1 MTSAY
6 VIKIEPKVLANKP
19 SQVQQNMDFD
29 GEYDWEVD
37 PDTKIDSTDYIKYS
51 DLRTDYIVPI
61 QNSSKS
67 ISELETAVQGK
78 LIRFD
83 TAEDLYNFSRD
94 VSFIEQFTTY
104 NPISEMYELNASID
118 ESLVQ
123 TLLSLN
129 YVLGRDIDYSVMES
143 RSFDPIAYD
152 FTFQGT
158 SYSNHFTGTFNG
170 QGFEISNLYLSGY
183 DRIVL
188 TDTIGEPIDVP
199 ISSYYAMFNYVSGG
213 EIRNF
218 GLIDPNLEILQLN
231 DDLTKLANIVGENNG
246 TIDHVYVVDERES
259 VTEAGIRY
267 RVGNT
272 PIIFQA
278 AGIVHTNNANL
289 SNVYYAS
296 KVVVNGNYI
305 NKFTLEPIVYT
316 NNSPATTTKIVY
328 DQSRYLL
335 SVTVGSSVFTINSP
349 THGVGESTSL
359 IKSDQSSLNTG
370 DWYFYPLD
378 GYPILQGMDFL
389 SGYYQIED
397 AKDLAF
403 FPELIEFISEDYR
416 DASFRLINDIDMS
429 ILAAGIYQTPS
440 ITFNGQLIG
449 TNDQALDQSDHYY
462 IYNLHQ
468 RDYLAINSKVYAGL
482 FSVLG
487 NGSLVKDLNITQS
500 SIVLSNTNQYY
511 SYGLFVG
518 SIAGEM
524 IAGSIE
530 DIYVDV
536 DIDLGDQA
544 LGSIRLGGIVGQA
557 SGVIERVSNHGNIY
571 VNNHQ
576 YQASTLPVDAR
587 HYIGGIVGRT
597 SSGKLSLNEVVNRGN
612 IDSFQ
617 TDASISLTSGS
628 SLSIHTGGVIGFI
641 NNTSVVKHEVVDVT
655 NSGQITIYPIS
666 QPTSGTGQQY
676 VGGVIGLG
684 QGNAPILEL
693 NDQVMFAGFVNSGSI
708 HYDFD
713 SGAIQVYAAGVMNTN
728 YTQVYEL
735 ALMKN
740 SGTLNYIITGAS
752 ESDFN
757 YASLVND
764 LGSVDFT
771 LTRIYNEANYTY
783 SSSIYSETYG
793 MVSSLNN
800 NDIIIRY
807 SANYGDISFMN
818 VTLNKNLEIFAIT
831 GENNVDYYNVH
842 NYGQISVVDINTGV
856 YSLYIA
862 GFSPQLTSEK
872 VLENSINFGD
882 ITFADISGSGLIFV
896 GGFVN
901 TNFSG
906 DLEDFTLDA
915 AQPKATKG
923 IINSMNYGNIS
934 TTYYVDDVVSNYGI
948 NGTNNTFVGG
958 LVTLNKKSIQDSA
971 NLGDIAIVNTS
982 SSGVSQFYQRSSSG
996 QPYYDPSQYYGGLI
1010 GNYSAG
1016 VVAGGVAAMVI
1027 DNNSRIYDSSNS
1039 GDVSVKT
1046 HRFSR
1051 VGGILGVSLY
1061 QESIAGGL
1069 NSTHGLNTSDGTVEL
1084 SILSN
1089 GLNLGDITAITHVI
1103 EKYPTSAITR
1113 TTTLIVG
1120 TQDPNNIN
1128 VSPSNN
1134 PYRLIPYNY
1143 SDTNGS
1149 GVRLPVYASA
1159 GGVIGYGLSFMR
1171 NMLNHGTISSTD
1183 VAGGVVGAT
1192 FVLGGSNGFPT
1203 TLTYISTAVNY
1214 GEIRALYSDTVNVG
1228 LSSGSLP
1235 TILNS
1240 QLIADNFPYMSTNDQ
1255 NSFLYPSGYSPEG
1268 PMSKR
1273 GYGGVFGRLQRGNRG
1288 IMTPNGTFSNGQQGK
1303 FDFIVNANP
1312 NIDLIGRLD
1321 QVGLDSSGN
1330 DFSNT
1335 VTAYRFNNAIYYS
1348 AKLNDTTQTVFTGFL
1363 YEGGTVTDVEFI
1375 RTYSTGS
1382 WIWRTYYHEYN
1393 ITVTINSKLL
1403 QQGIE
1408 SSYDSE
1414 LDESYSNTFIETINT
1429 GSSSTDPGSNYNIG
1443 DFAPGDVYINSK
1455 PIPWITEE
1463 PNDPNI
1469 TDSDS
1474 QYMYDE
1480 NFPMRTNSSLTE
1492 YIYYAEEDL
1501 LADRFQTGG
1510 ENPRPNGM
1518 YVLSTSAGQT
1528 YGAVL
1533 PRNID
1538 RNETEILDEGLQ
1550 PPLDFYGDIDDYRL
1564 SLQSIIVDDQL
1575 GLTAVDLYN
1584 DLRQTTYSDQANL
1597 IDDDINQEFIIEES
1611 TLSQSILI
1619 ANEVNNYL
1627 GSGVNLGI
1635 DYVNNIIT
1643 LAVSMESFDPNQ
1655 DVVSYD
1661 ITKALSSAN
1670 ALIGVRIEDYFMLDD
1685 LIISEY
1691 IEGSNSNLN
1700 NAIEIY
1706 NGTGQAVDLSNYS
1719 LRIYRSGATTIG
1731 TSIALSGTLQDGD
1744 TFVIVNDQ
1752 ATQEMR
1758 NLADLVIAMRYNG
1771 DDAIALA
1778 KGSTNI
1784 DVFGVIGQDP
1794 GAEWTWTGG
1803 GSSMNR
1809 TLVRDFTTLGPTSS
1823 WDSSQWVVYPADT
1836 IDYLGNHKD
1845 YLEENYYKHM
1855 SDLLY
1860 EERYND
1866 IVTDPSLKALL
1877 TMDLPDTQPTLLT
1890 LGYFS
1895 VYSEAFYMDS
1905 LDETYEFSNSNY
1917 YNDYRIDI
1925 YFLPDLSQASNT
1937 TGITSVSF
1945 NGDSN
1950 LNITSANNVD
1960 LRTNGTVDYNG
1971 SLSLNYVDN
1980 NDILIPGYD
1989 FKDLFTLYYND
2000 DTLVPS
2006 TYYSVSTIP
2015 TSLSGTYSI
2024 TFTFSEL
2031 IRSGDYYF
2039 EFSYFPV
2046 STKYRIDF
2054 DKGAA
2059 PNNQL
2064 IDFTYNTEYDS
2075 VPQVIGIDFD
2085 SFIDINEILGDFTI
2099 SSQAGPATYLS
2110 STYDIGFMNNLII
2123 SPFAS
2128 VTNAEK
2134 TGERFESGYKVHELT
2149 YTITSES
2156 GSPQVYTH
2164 EIYERQTEIESV
2176 EKNNNVVSLEDVFAT
2191 REDDNTT
2198 FTIDLGLN
2206 QAIDD
2211 DGIYFY
2217 GDPDQVFDIQ
2227 IVDDLG
2233 SLKTYEGISWYY
2245 DEYLHIDVSIET
2257 LPGDYYIQIRY
2268 YRNLTDF
2275 IEFKT
2280 SLGSNLKITKLQGTD
2295 AYLDDIRFSEFA
2307 NETNYPELAVYDSP
2321 GYGDGGLLN
2330 TQYDPQAYFNG
2341 FDYDG
2346 SRIALER
2353 YFRIDGQVSNVPLD
2367 DYQPIFDGFIPVG
2380 AIVER
2385 RDWNGSAWVWVSDLS
2400 ADFTKDPVTG
2410 IEPGPEDDK
2419 VTIRYRV
2426 VPEDGN
2432 VNNIVYYDISVTD
2445 VVFNVTFIFDIYYCS
2460 EGLEGSCVL
2469 AKDSVD
2475 FNQQLVIIN
2484 VQNIITDGNQTFA
2497 SDDPANYPAFSQV
2510 SGLVNKTIQFFYTD
2524 SDDYTYRFARNRS
2537 YFYNFAIEL
2546 PKDEYLNDLYDYSI
2560 EFEIGLDTY
2569 DLNDASDYVPG
2580 LQGKYYY
2587 IQDSVNLRTR
2597 RFNVYIYP
2605 IENPSTDKPFGLFD
2619 FFRTWG
2625 QNNE

>member
-1 MTSAY
+1 MNKIIKKISLFIMVLMFTFMTSAY

-61 QNSSKS
+61 QNSTKS

-328 DQSRYLL
+328 DSSRYLL

-349 THGVGESTSL
+349 THGVAESTSL

-378 GYPILQGMDFL
+378 GYPILQGMDL
-389 SGYYQIED
+389 VSGYYQIED

-468 RDYLAINSKVYAGL
+468 RDYLAINSKIYAGL

-500 SIVLSNTNQYY
+500 SIVLSNTNPYY
-511 SYGLFVG
+511 SFGLFVG

-530 DIYVDV
+530 DVYVDV
-536 DIDLGDQA
+536 DIDLGEQA
-544 LGSIRLGGIVGQA
+544 LGSMRLGGIVGQA

-576 YQASTLPVDAR
+576 YQATTLPVDAR

-597 SSGKLSLNEVVNRGN
+597 SSGKLSLNEVANRGN

-617 TDASISLTSGS
+617 TDSSISLTSGS

-655 NSGQITIYPIS
+655 NSGQITIYPIA
-666 QPTSGTGQQY
+666 QPTSGIGRQY

-693 NDQVMFAGFVNSGSI
+693 NDEVMFAGFVNSGSI

-752 ESDFN
+752 ETDFN

-818 VTLNKNLEIFAIT
+818 VTLNKNLKVFAIT

-842 NYGQISVVDINTGV
+842 NYGHISVVDINTGV

-906 DLEDFTLDA
+906 DLEDFTLLSV
-915 AQPKATKG
+915 QPKATKG

-934 TTYYVDDVVSNYGI
+934 TTYDSSNFGVD
-948 NGTNNTFVGG
+948 GTNNTFVGG

-982 SSGVSQFYQRSSSG
+982 TSSTFSFQTAS
-996 QPYYDPSQYYGGLI
+996 YYAGLTTSYTGGI
-1010 GNYSAG
+1010 
-1016 VVAGGVAAMVI
+1016 VAGGVAAMVI
-1027 DNNSRIYDSSNS
+1027 DGLSRIYDTANS
-1039 GDVSVKT
+1039 GDVIAKAQ
-1046 HRFSR
+1046 RFVR
-1051 VGGILGVSLY
+1051 AGGVLGVSLY
-1061 QESIAGGL
+1061 EESTSGRITSSMGL
-1069 NSTHGLNTSDGTVEL
+1069 VNTIQNSV
-1084 SILSN
+1084 LSN
-1089 GLNLGDITAITHVI
+1089 GLNFGNI
-1103 EKYPTSAITR
+1103 SAITSIIA
-1113 TTTLIVG
+1113 TYSTSSDSFSGDLYVG
-1120 TQDPNNIN
+1120 SN
-1128 VSPSNN
+1128 PSTNSTVTFSGSHT
-1134 PYRLIPYNY
+1134 IGT
-1143 SDTNGS
+1143 SD
-1149 GVRLPVYASA
+1149 RPAVYASA
-1159 GGVIGYGLSFMR
+1159 GGVIGYGLSIMR

-1192 FVLGGSNGFPT
+1192 YALGASSGTYT
-1203 TLTYISTAVNY
+1203 TVVNISTAVNY
-1214 GEIRALYSDTVNVG
+1214 GVIKSISNSNYGNISNVN
-1228 LSSGSLP
+1228 
-1235 TILNS
+1235 LNES
-1240 QLIADNFPYMSTNDQ
+1240 IIDDYYMADNNTFI
-1255 NSFLYPSGYSPEG
+1255 YPSGFSRELPRG
-1268 PMSKR
+1268 KR
-1273 GYGGVFGRLQRGNRG
+1273 GFGGIFGRLQRGLNG
-1288 IMTPNGTFSNGQQGK
+1288 VMTSSGGA

-1321 QVGLDSSGN
+1321 QVENFSS
-1330 DFSNT
+1330 SL
-1335 VTAYRFNNAIYYS
+1335 RFFRFVGAKYYS
-1348 AKLNDTTQTVFTGFL
+1348 AKLNDTTQVVFTGFEYASKYYSSGPYLDVVEVNYLGYNQNGSL
-1363 YEGGTVTDVEFI
+1363 YDH
-1375 RTYSTGS
+1375 
-1382 WIWRTYYHEYN
+1382 YYEIVLEVWNAYW
-1393 ITVTINSKLL
+1393 
-1403 QQGIE
+1403 QQGNTNSLITIVEIE
-1408 SSYDSE
+1408 YDII
-1414 LDESYSNTFIETINT
+1414 TT
-1429 GSSSTDPGSNYNIG
+1429 SSTSQPSSNYNVG
-1443 DFAPGDVYINSK
+1443 DEYTDNYNNGNAYLGARDV
-1455 PIPWITEE
+1455 PWITEN
-1463 PNDPNI
+1463 PNDTNI
-1469 TDSDS
+1469 TNSDT
-1474 QYMYDE
+1474 QYIYDPDFE
-1480 NFPMRTNSSLTE
+1480 MRTNTDLTE

-1538 RNETEILDEGLQ
+1538 RNETEILDEDLL
-1550 PPLDFYGDIDDYRL
+1550 PPIDFYDEVDDYRL
-1564 SLQSIIVDDQL
+1564 SLQSIIVDTNNNL
-1575 GLTAVDLYN
+1575 SAIDLYN
-1584 DLRQTTYSDQANL
+1584 GLRQTTYSDQANL
-1597 IDDDINQEFIIEES
+1597 IDDDINQQFTIEEVGGS
-1611 TLSQSILI
+1611 NNQLT
-1619 ANEVNNYL
+1619 AFDVTNYL
-1627 GSGVNLGI
+1627 GSGYNLGI
-1635 DYVNNIIT
+1635 DYDNNIIT
-1643 LAVSMESFDPNQ
+1643 MAISMEAFDPLQ
-1655 DVVSYD
+1655 TSVTFEISQAF
-1661 ITKALSSAN
+1661 TSSN
-1670 ALIGVRIEDYFMLDD
+1670 ALIGIRRGDWASSTM
-1685 LIISEY
+1685 
-1691 IEGSNSNLN
+1691 
-1700 NAIEIY
+1700 A
-1706 NGTGQAVDLSNYS
+1706 
-1719 LRIYRSGATTIG
+1719 
-1731 TSIALSGTLQDGD
+1731 LQD
-1744 TFVIVNDQ
+1744 
-1752 ATQEMR
+1752 
-1758 NLADLVIAMRYNG
+1758 
-1771 DDAIALA
+1771 AL
-1778 KGSTNI
+1778 
-1784 DVFGVIGQDP
+1784 
-1794 GAEWTWTGG
+1794 
-1803 GSSMNR
+1803 
-1809 TLVRDFTTLGPTSS
+1809 
-1823 WDSSQWVVYPADT
+1823 
-1836 IDYLGNHKD
+1836 
-1845 YLEENYYKHM
+1845 YLE
-1855 SDLLY
+1855 
-1860 EERYND
+1860 RYTD
-1866 IVTDPSLKALL
+1866 IATNANTKASL
-1877 TMDLPDTQPTLLT
+1877 TVNLPDYDITSAQILS

-1895 VYSEAFYMDS
+1895 IYSEAFYMDP
-1905 LDETYEFSNSNY
+1905 LDSSYEFSNDLY
-1917 YNDYRIDI
+1917 YNDYEVRMI
-1925 YFLPDLSQASNT
+1925 FMPNLNQASNT

-1945 NGDSN
+1945 NGAAN
-1950 LNITSANNVD
+1950 VNITSANNVD
-1960 LRTNGTVDYNG
+1960 LRSNGTVNYNG
-1971 SLSLNYVDN
+1971 SLRLNYVDN

-2006 TYYSVSTIP
+2006 TYYTVSTIP

-2031 IRSGDYYF
+2031 IRSGDYYI
-2039 EFSYFPV
+2039 EFSYFPN
-2046 STKYRIDF
+2046 STMYRIDF

-2075 VPQVIGIDFD
+2075 VPQVIDFDFD
-2085 SFIDINEILGDFTI
+2085 SFIDINEVLGDFTI

-2134 TGERFESGYKVHELT
+2134 TDERFESGYKVHVLT

-2233 SLKTYEGISWYY
+2233 NLKTYEGISWYY

-2321 GYGDGGLLN
+2321 GYGDGGPLN
-2330 TQYDPQAYFNG
+2330 TEYDPQAYFNG

-2497 SDDPANYPAFSQV
+2497 SDDPANYPTFSQV
-2510 SGLVNKTIQFFYTD
+2510 SGLVNKTIQFYYTD